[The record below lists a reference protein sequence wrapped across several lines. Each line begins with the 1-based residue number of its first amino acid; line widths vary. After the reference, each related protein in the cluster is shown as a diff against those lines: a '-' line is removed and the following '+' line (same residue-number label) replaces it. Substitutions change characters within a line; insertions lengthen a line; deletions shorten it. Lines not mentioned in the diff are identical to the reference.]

1 MEKFFT
7 ACRWRCWWRKK
18 ANSNWQLASW
28 ATELNTRN
36 HQTGHR
42 RLPAFLT
49 YSCIVRICA
58 IIKRLLMH
66 VSEIWRYPV
75 KSLKGERLKETEIT
89 PLGIPGDRQI
99 AVIRTIN
106 GRFLTSRSRPKLLGL
121 QGSINPEGVPTING
135 HPWSSDE
142 ALQLVREAAGEPVT
156 LRQIPAPQA
165 FDILPLLVATDGAA
179 RYLNI
184 DHRRLRPNILLADV
198 PELEERNWP
207 GRTIAIGD
215 VRIHAE
221 KLRDRCVMTTFDPD
235 TQAQD
240 PSVLLRIV
248 RELDGSTALDSS
260 VIHSGKIR
268 VGDAAHIVEH

>member
-1 MEKFFT
+1 
-7 ACRWRCWWRKK
+7 
-18 ANSNWQLASW
+18 
-28 ATELNTRN
+28 
-36 HQTGHR
+36 
-42 RLPAFLT
+42 
-49 YSCIVRICA
+49 
-58 IIKRLLMH
+58 MH

-75 KSLKGERLKETEIT
+75 KSLKGERLNETKIT
-89 PLGIPGDRQI
+89 TMGIPGDRQI

-106 GRFLTSRSRPKLLGL
+106 GRFLTSRSKPRLLGL
-121 QGSINPEGVPTING
+121 QGSINADGVPTING
-135 HPWSSDE
+135 RLWNSTE
-142 ALQLVREAAGEPVT
+142 ALELVREAAGEPVT
-156 LRQIPAPQA
+156 LEQIPAPQA
-165 FDILPLLVATDGAA
+165 FDVLPLLVATDGAA

-207 GRTIAIGD
+207 GRVIAIGD

-260 VIHSGKIR
+260 VLVEGKIR
-268 VGDAAHIVEH
+268 VGDQAHIVDH

>member
-1 MEKFFT
+1 
-7 ACRWRCWWRKK
+7 
-18 ANSNWQLASW
+18 
-28 ATELNTRN
+28 
-36 HQTGHR
+36 
-42 RLPAFLT
+42 
-49 YSCIVRICA
+49 
-58 IIKRLLMH
+58 MH

-75 KSLKGERLKETEIT
+75 KSLKGERLNETEIT
-89 PLGIPGDRQI
+89 KLGIPGDRQI

-106 GRFLTSRSRPKLLGL
+106 GRFLTSRSRPKLLAL
-121 QGSINPEGVPTING
+121 QGSINAAGVPTING
-135 HPWSSDE
+135 HPWDSPE
-142 ALQLVREAAGEPVT
+142 ALQLVLEAAGEPVT
-156 LRQIPAPQA
+156 LQKIPAPQA
-165 FDILPLLVATDGAA
+165 FDVLPLLVATDGAA

-215 VRIHAE
+215 VRIYAE

-260 VIHSGKIR
+260 VITPGNIH
-268 VGDAAHIVEH
+268 VGDQAQIVEH

>member
-1 MEKFFT
+1 
-7 ACRWRCWWRKK
+7 
-18 ANSNWQLASW
+18 
-28 ATELNTRN
+28 
-36 HQTGHR
+36 
-42 RLPAFLT
+42 
-49 YSCIVRICA
+49 
-58 IIKRLLMH
+58 MH

-75 KSLKGERLKETEIT
+75 KSLKGERLNETEIT
-89 PLGIPGDRQI
+89 KFGIPGDRQI

-106 GRFLTSRSRPKLLGL
+106 GRFLTSRSRPKLLAL
-121 QGSINPEGVPTING
+121 QGSINANGVPTING
-135 HPWSSDE
+135 HRWDSAE

-156 LRQIPAPQA
+156 LQKIPAPQA
-165 FDILPLLVATDGAA
+165 FDVLPLLVATDGAA

-215 VRIHAE
+215 VRIYAE

-260 VIHSGKIR
+260 VVTPGKIH
-268 VGDAAHIVEH
+268 VGDQAQIIEH

>member
-1 MEKFFT
+1 
-7 ACRWRCWWRKK
+7 
-18 ANSNWQLASW
+18 
-28 ATELNTRN
+28 
-36 HQTGHR
+36 
-42 RLPAFLT
+42 
-49 YSCIVRICA
+49 
-58 IIKRLLMH
+58 MH

-75 KSLKGERLKETEIT
+75 KSLKGERLQETEIT
-89 PLGIPGDRQI
+89 SLGIPGDRQI
-99 AVIRTIN
+99 AVIRTLN

-121 QGSINPEGVPTING
+121 QGSINADGVPTINA
-135 HPWSSDE
+135 HPWNSIE
-142 ALQLVREAAGEPVT
+142 ALGLIREAAGEPVT
-156 LRQIPAPQA
+156 LQQIPAPQA

-179 RYLNI
+179 HYLNI

-198 PELEERNWP
+198 PELEERKWT
-207 GRTIAIGD
+207 GRVIAIGD

-260 VIHSGKIR
+260 VITPGKIR
-268 VGDAAHIVEH
+268 VGDQAQIIDR

>member
-1 MEKFFT
+1 
-7 ACRWRCWWRKK
+7 
-18 ANSNWQLASW
+18 
-28 ATELNTRN
+28 
-36 HQTGHR
+36 
-42 RLPAFLT
+42 
-49 YSCIVRICA
+49 
-58 IIKRLLMH
+58 MH

-89 PLGIPGDRQI
+89 SLGIPGDRQI

-106 GRFLTSRSRPKLLGL
+106 GRFLTSRSKPQLLGL
-121 QGSINPEGVPTING
+121 QGSINANGIATING
-135 HPWSSDE
+135 HPWNSAE
-142 ALQLVREAAGEPVT
+142 ALRLVHEAAGEPVT
-156 LRQIPAPQA
+156 LQQIPAPQA
-165 FDILPLLVATDGAA
+165 FDVLPLLIATDGAA

-207 GRTIAIGD
+207 GRIVAIGD

-235 TQAQD
+235 TQVQD
-240 PSVLLRIV
+240 PAVLLRIV

-260 VIHSGKIR
+260 VITPGRIH
-268 VGDAAHIVEH
+268 VGDSAAIIDR

>member
-1 MEKFFT
+1 
-7 ACRWRCWWRKK
+7 
-18 ANSNWQLASW
+18 
-28 ATELNTRN
+28 
-36 HQTGHR
+36 
-42 RLPAFLT
+42 
-49 YSCIVRICA
+49 
-58 IIKRLLMH
+58 MH

-75 KSLKGERLKETEIT
+75 KSLKGERLEQAEIT
-89 PLGIPGDRQI
+89 KLGIPGDRQI

-121 QGSINPEGVPTING
+121 QGSINANGVPTING
-135 HPWSSDE
+135 HPWDSGE

-156 LRQIPAPQA
+156 LEQVPAPQA
-165 FDILPLLVATDGAA
+165 FDVLPLLVATDGAA

-198 PELEERNWP
+198 PDLEERNWP
-207 GRTIAIGD
+207 GRVIAIGN

-235 TQAQD
+235 TQVQD

-260 VIHSGKIR
+260 VVAEGTIR
-268 VGDAAHIVEH
+268 AGDPVRILDR

>member
-1 MEKFFT
+1 
-7 ACRWRCWWRKK
+7 
-18 ANSNWQLASW
+18 
-28 ATELNTRN
+28 
-36 HQTGHR
+36 
-42 RLPAFLT
+42 
-49 YSCIVRICA
+49 
-58 IIKRLLMH
+58 MH

-75 KSLKGERLKETEIT
+75 KSLKGERLQETEIAK
-89 PLGIPGDRQI
+89 LGIPGDRQI

-121 QGSINPEGVPTING
+121 QGSINANGVPTING
-135 HPWSSDE
+135 YLWTSTE
-142 ALQLVREAAGEPVT
+142 ALELVHEAAGEPVT
-156 LRQIPAPQA
+156 LQHIPPPQA
-165 FDILPLLVATDGAA
+165 FDVLPLLVATDGAA

-184 DHRRLRPNILLADV
+184 DHRRLRPNIFLADV

-221 KLRDRCVMTTFDPD
+221 KLRDRCVMTTYDPD

-240 PSVLLRIV
+240 PSVLLRIM

-260 VIHSGKIR
+260 ITTPGRIR
-268 VGDAAHIVEH
+268 VGDQAHIVDL

>member
-1 MEKFFT
+1 
-7 ACRWRCWWRKK
+7 
-18 ANSNWQLASW
+18 
-28 ATELNTRN
+28 
-36 HQTGHR
+36 
-42 RLPAFLT
+42 
-49 YSCIVRICA
+49 
-58 IIKRLLMH
+58 MH

-75 KSLKGERLKETEIT
+75 KSLKGERLQETEIT
-89 PLGIPGDRQI
+89 KVGIPGDRQI
-99 AVIRTIN
+99 AVVRTIN
-106 GRFLTSRSRPKLLGL
+106 GRFLTSRSKPKLLGL
-121 QGSINPEGVPTING
+121 QGSINANSVPTING
-135 HPWSSDE
+135 YPWNSAG
-142 ALQLVREAAGEPVT
+142 ALQLVLEAAGESVT
-156 LRQIPAPQA
+156 LQQIPAPQA

-198 PELEERNWP
+198 PELEERKWP

-235 TQAQD
+235 TQEQD

-260 VIHSGKIR
+260 VIAEGTIR
-268 VGDAAHIVEH
+268 VGDPAHIIER